1 MIVITGKLDELFVRW
16 STQTLP
22 PPPPSL
28 ADFDRCS
35 HHSGLKQETKTKLK
49 VAQIKVTSSQKVLFP
64 LVSSSKQFAKSISS
78 TLFTLAKFRSFGTSF
93 CESK

>member
-28 ADFDRCS
+28 ADFDRCL

-49 VAQIKVTSSQKVLFP
+49 VLLKVTSSQKVLF
-64 LVSSSKQFAKSISS
+64 LWSHQ
-78 TLFTLAKFRSFGTSF
+78 
-93 CESK
+93 

>member
-22 PPPPSL
+22 PPPPL

-35 HHSGLKQETKTKLK
+35 PHSGLKQETK
-49 VAQIKVTSSQKVLFP
+49 IKSSAKCNLISEGTFP
-64 LVSSSKQFAKSISS
+64 LVSSSKQYRKVFS
-78 TLFTLAKFRSFGTSF
+78 L
-93 CESK
+93 

>member
-35 HHSGLKQETKTKLK
+35 HHSGLKQETKTRLK
-49 VAQIKVTSSQKVLFP
+49 VLLKVTSSQKVLFP
-64 LVSSSKQFAKSISS
+64 LVSSLKQFVKSISL
-78 TLFTLAKFRSFGTSF
+78 TLFTVAKFRSFGTSF

>member
-28 ADFDRCS
+28 ADFD
-35 HHSGLKQETKTKLK
+35 HSGLKQETKTKLK
-49 VAQIKVTSSQKVLFP
+49 VLLKV
-64 LVSSSKQFAKSISS
+64 
-78 TLFTLAKFRSFGTSF
+78 
-93 CESK
+93 

>member
-49 VAQIKVTSSQKVLFP
+49 VLLKL
-64 LVSSSKQFAKSISS
+64 
-78 TLFTLAKFRSFGTSF
+78 R
-93 CESK
+93 

>member
-22 PPPPSL
+22 PPPPL

-35 HHSGLKQETKTKLK
+35 QHSGLNQKIKQN
-49 VAQIKVTSSQKVLFP
+49 
-64 LVSSSKQFAKSISS
+64 
-78 TLFTLAKFRSFGTSF
+78 
-93 CESK
+93 

>member
-35 HHSGLKQETKTKLK
+35 HHSGLKQEIKTKLK
-49 VAQIKVTSSQKVLFP
+49 VLLKVTLSEGSFS
-64 LVSSSKQFAKSISS
+64 LVSSLKQFAKSISS

>member
-35 HHSGLKQETKTKLK
+35 RHSGLKRETKTKLK
-49 VAQIKVTSSQKVLFP
+49 VLLKVTSSQNDF
-64 LVSSSKQFAKSISS
+64 S
-78 TLFTLAKFRSFGTSF
+78 FRLIIKTICQINILNSFHF
-93 CESK
+93 R